1 MSMLFL
7 AFYLHIINDA
17 FCIENPIKSLLFASR
32 ATRFYIKA
40 AGSRES
46 FFGDALLF
54 MKSGCRS
61 HIQQQSQSVDIAQR
75 RKKIIKHTTDRQHH
89 TQYIKERDSKRE
101 SSAQIHVHADHT
113 SGTDSAS
120 LCDLHTPVSLHVSF
134 RHLTAASSSNIKAK
148 LQAVTGTSNN

>member
-1 MSMLFL
+1 MLFL

-75 RKKIIKHTTDRQHH
+75 RKKKKKTYNRQIASHSIHQRTRLKERVVRLDSCTRRSYIRDRQRFFVWPPHACQPSRELSPFDGRVLKQH
-89 TQYIKERDSKRE
+89 KSKA
-101 SSAQIHVHADHT
+101 SGCHWHV
-113 SGTDSAS
+113 
-120 LCDLHTPVSLHVSF
+120 
-134 RHLTAASSSNIKAK
+134 
-148 LQAVTGTSNN
+148 